1 MKRVFVDTGG
11 FLGLLVADDA
21 SHDRAREL
29 FAQANA
35 DRWRLVTTNAVV
47 FETYGVLLIR
57 SRDKR
62 RAGMTFL
69 DLVAT
74 GACRIERVRGA
85 DEARAVSILRSYQD
99 KTYSYCDALS
109 FAVMERLGIAEVV
122 AFDRHFRE
130 YGRFTIL

>member
-1 MKRVFVDTGG
+1 VKRVFVDTGG

-21 SHDRAREL
+21 SHARAKEL
-29 FAQANA
+29 FAQAN
-35 DRWRLVTTNAVV
+35 DERWRLVTTNAIV

-62 RAGMTFL
+62 RAAMTFL

-74 GACRIERVRGA
+74 GTCRIERVRRA
-85 DEARAVSILRSYQD
+85 DEAAAVSILRGHED

-109 FAVMERLGIAEVV
+109 FAVMERLGIREAI
-122 AFDRHFRE
+122 AFDRHFHE

>member
-21 SHDRAREL
+21 SHARARDL

-35 DRWRLVTTNAVV
+35 ERWRLVTTNAVV

-62 RAGMTFL
+62 RAAMTFL

-74 GACRIERVRGA
+74 GTCRIERVRRA
-85 DEARAVSILRSYQD
+85 DEVKAESILRGHDD
-99 KTYSYCDALS
+99 KNYSFCDALS
-109 FAVMERLGIAEVV
+109 FAVMERLGIRDAI
-122 AFDRHFRE
+122 AFDGHFRE

>member
-11 FLGLLVADDA
+11 FLGLLVADDV
-21 SHDRAREL
+21 SHHRAHEL
-29 FAQANA
+29 FAQANVE
-35 DRWRLVTTNAVV
+35 RWQLVTTNAVV

-62 RAGMTFL
+62 RSAMTFL
-69 DLVAT
+69 DLVAA
-74 GACRIERVRGA
+74 GACRVERVRRA
-85 DEARAVSILRSYQD
+85 DEDDAVSILRQHED

-109 FAVMERLGIAEVV
+109 FAVMERLAITEAI

-130 YGRFTIL
+130 YGRLTVL

>member
-1 MKRVFVDTGG
+1 MKRVFIDTGG

-21 SHDRAREL
+21 SHARAKEL
-29 FAQANA
+29 FAQANHE
-35 DRWRLVTTNAVV
+35 RWRLVTTNAVV

-62 RAGMTFL
+62 SAAMTFL

-74 GACRIERVRGA
+74 DTCRVERVRRA
-85 DEARAVSILRSYQD
+85 DEAHAVSILRRHKD
-99 KTYSYCDALS
+99 KTYSYCDSLS
-109 FAVMERLGIAEVV
+109 FAVMDRLGIREAI

-130 YGRFTIL
+130 YGRLTIL

>member
-11 FLGLLVADDA
+11 FLGLLVADDV
-21 SHDRAREL
+21 SHARAREL

-35 DRWRLVTTNAVV
+35 ERWRLVTTNAVV
-47 FETYGVLLIR
+47 VETYGVLLIR

-69 DLVAT
+69 DLVET
-74 GACRIERVRGA
+74 GACRIERVRRA
-85 DEARAVSILRSYQD
+85 DETRAVAILRGHED
-99 KTYSYCDALS
+99 ETYSFCDALS
-109 FAVMERLGIAEVV
+109 FAVMERLAVREAI